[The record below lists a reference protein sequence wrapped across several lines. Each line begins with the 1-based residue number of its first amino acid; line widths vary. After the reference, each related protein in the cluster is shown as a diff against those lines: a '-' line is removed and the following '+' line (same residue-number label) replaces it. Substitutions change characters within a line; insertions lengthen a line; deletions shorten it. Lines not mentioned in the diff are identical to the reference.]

1 LLSAKLSNPT
11 ERDNRNPV
19 GITLP
24 KIRKSLSTHR
34 SLRRESCYRQ
44 PKTEWHLSEKAT
56 ERIGDLALIE
66 NWQGGNRP
74 QSHARDA
81 GYTDKWFGSRRC
93 NDQRISM
100 IGLPLAI
107 ELGVTPVFARRENKQ
122 GACYSLVSS
131 RSVLK
136 LAGVARRT

>member
-1 LLSAKLSNPT
+1 MPT
-11 ERDNRNPV
+11 CRY
-19 GITLP
+19 LP
-24 KIRKSLSTHR
+24 FLD
-34 SLRRESCYRQ
+34 EC
-44 PKTEWHLSEKAT
+44 
-56 ERIGDLALIE
+56 IGDLALIE

-81 GYTDKWFGSRRC
+81 GYRDKWFGSRRC

-107 ELGVTPVFARRENKQ
+107 ELGVTPVFARGENKQ

>member
-1 LLSAKLSNPT
+1 MPT
-11 ERDNRNPV
+11 CRY
-19 GITLP
+19 LP
-24 KIRKSLSTHR
+24 FLD
-34 SLRRESCYRQ
+34 EC
-44 PKTEWHLSEKAT
+44 
-56 ERIGDLALIE
+56 IGDLAFIE

-81 GYTDKWFGSRRC
+81 GYRDKWFGSRRC